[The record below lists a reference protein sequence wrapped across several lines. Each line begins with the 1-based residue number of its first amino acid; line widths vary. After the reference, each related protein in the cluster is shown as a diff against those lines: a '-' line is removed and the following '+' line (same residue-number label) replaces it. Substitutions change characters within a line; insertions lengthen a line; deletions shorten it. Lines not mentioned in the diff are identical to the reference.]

1 MPTSNSPLYVWVWL
15 PRATDPVVAGR
26 LDRVEGTETV
36 AFTYAESYL
45 RNGSA
50 ISLYEPELPLRPGTF
65 LPTGGKAIASCIRD
79 AGPDAWG
86 QRVIFARQRGHI
98 GRDGDTG
105 IIDVLTYLAES
116 GSNRIGALDF
126 QASSTEYVARTD
138 TAMLEELHR
147 AADILDQGG
156 ELSRELSEALL
167 RGSSIGGARPKALID
182 SEGRQYVAKFSSSN
196 DAYPVIKAEAVGME
210 LARRA
215 ELDVPQSHLVTSLGK
230 DVLLVERFD
239 RVGDARRLMVSGLT
253 MLDLDEMVAR
263 YATYPDLA
271 EVLRRWS
278 AHPADSQ
285 CELFTRI
292 VFNVAIGNN
301 DDHARN
307 HAAFWDGRHLELTPA
322 YDLCPQLRS
331 GGETAQAMAIGSDGA
346 RLSQFA
352 VCVDAAADY
361 GLDRSRAI
369 EIVDHIVET
378 VHSNWDEAADFAR
391 LSRAERDVLFGSA
404 ILNPYASYG
413 YNSGP
418 SPRTSTTGRT
428 KLPQSRRAS
437 GPRHSSGEFTRRE
450 NVESDV
456 RLEPPDL

>member
-1 MPTSNSPLYVWVWL
+1 MQISNSPLYVWVWL
-15 PRATDPVVAGR
+15 PHAADPVVGGR
-26 LDRVEGTETV
+26 LDRLEGTQTV

-50 ISLYEPELPLRPGTF
+50 ISLYQPELPLRSGTF
-65 LPTGGKAIASCIRD
+65 VPTGGKAIASCIRD

-86 QRVIFARQRGHI
+86 QRVIFARQQGHI
-98 GRDGDTG
+98 GREDDIGV
-105 IIDVLTYLAES
+105 IDVLTYLAES

-126 QASSTEYVARTD
+126 QASPTEYVARTD
-138 TAMLEELHR
+138 TATLDELHR
-147 AADILDQGG
+147 AADILDEGG

-167 RGSSIGGARPKALID
+167 RGSSIGGARPKALIESD
-182 SEGRQYVAKFSSSN
+182 GRQYVAKFSSST
-196 DAYPVIKAEAVGME
+196 DAYPVMKAEAVGME
-210 LARRA
+210 LAHRA
-215 ELDVPQSHLVTSLGK
+215 GLDVPESHLETSLGK

-239 RVGDARRLMVSGLT
+239 RVGEARRLMVSGLT

-285 CELFTRI
+285 RELFTRI

-307 HAAFWDGRHLELTPA
+307 HAAFWDGRQLQLTPA

-331 GGETAQAMAIGSDGA
+331 GGETAQVMAIGSDGS
-346 RLSQFA
+346 RLSQFV

-361 GLDRSRAI
+361 GLDRGHAV
-369 EIVDHIVET
+369 EIVDHIIET
-378 VHSNWDEAADFAR
+378 IRSNWDEAADLAR
-391 LSRAERDVLFGSA
+391 LSHAERAALFGSA

-413 YNSGP
+413 Y
-418 SPRTSTTGRT
+418 
-428 KLPQSRRAS
+428 
-437 GPRHSSGEFTRRE
+437 SSVPTQ
-450 NVESDV
+450 
-456 RLEPPDL
+456 